1 MISSSPCSFSLDVQ
15 VVQGSVIL
23 PPPPPPLREDAVYED
38 GIAEPHFETNK
49 PLQDDQG
56 SRMGIGVWRWQ
67 VCFFGPPPKK
77 RPHKTPNLTEQ
88 PQGLIVFQ
96 IIDKIPD

>member
-23 PPPPPPLREDAVYED
+23 PPPPPPLKEDSVYED

-49 PLQDDQG
+49 QLQDDQG
-56 SRMGIGVWRWQ
+56 QSHGYWSLALAGLFLWT
-67 VCFFGPPPKK
+67 PLPKK
-77 RPHKTPNLTEQ
+77 NDPTKRQT
-88 PQGLIVFQ
+88 
-96 IIDKIPD
+96 